1 MNEIVLDLYTRL
13 TSRKFL
19 AGLFGIMLL
28 LGDNLGYIGLD
39 SETRKQI
46 LTLILGYIFVEGSA
60 DAVRAYKE

>member
-1 MNEIVLDLYTRL
+1 MNDIVLDLYQRL

-19 AGLFGIMLL
+19 AGLFGIVLL

-46 LTLILGYIFVEGSA
+46 LMLILGYIFVEGGA